1 MKTKNFNTYFET
13 QDLTTPETYSFSI
26 VKSIIRSVLEPVAS
40 NNCTGIIFT
49 HLKNIEGI
57 EGIIKRLEY
66 SKNIIL
72 RPVSDFEFSKF
83 DVEEIGFVVLNT
95 KRYNCAFLF
104 KEVEE
109 DKYQIYLR
117 INSKLVSN
125 IYETLK
131 SIFLLNYDKEFYE
144 YKPERRENELMNN
157 AVSNI
162 IKHFEENI
170 KDNEYNS
177 KIQESYRAV
186 NETNTTFRNEIYQ
199 NVKQIAHEIKNQ
211 LSIMDIYTRI
221 FEKKTQDSEV
231 VEPIKK
237 SIKLIK
243 SQIEAFKN
251 IDVVNLQEHD
261 IKAIIQNC
269 IKTYSHIL
277 KEKNNKIIF
286 IDEMAEISAK
296 AFVDEEKF
304 AIVVNNIIKNAHD
317 CTQNDEISV
326 KLKLENEK
334 IKISFINHG
343 EMIAPDVKDE
353 IFEKGYTTKTDGWGV
368 GLAVCRRFIG
378 SQFGTIELE
387 KSDEKETIFTLTLP
401 LIDMGVTS

>member
-13 QDLTTPETYSFSI
+13 QDLTIPETYSFPI
-26 VKSIIRSVLEPVAS
+26 VKSIIRSILEPIAS
-40 NNCTGIIFT
+40 NNCIGVIFT
-49 HLKNIEGI
+49 HLNDIEGI

-83 DVEEIGFVVLNT
+83 NVENIGFVVLTT

-104 KEVEE
+104 KEIEK
-109 DKYQIYLR
+109 DRYQIYLKL
-117 INSKLVSN
+117 NSKLVSN
-125 IYETLK
+125 VYETIK

-144 YKPERRENELMNN
+144 YKPERRENDLMND
-157 AVSNI
+157 AVCNI

-170 KDNEYNS
+170 KDNIYNS
-177 KIQESYRAV
+177 KIQESYKTV

-211 LSIMDIYTRI
+211 LSILDIYTRI
-221 FEKKTQDSEV
+221 FEKKTNDTETID
-231 VEPIKK
+231 PIKK
-237 SIKLIK
+237 SIGLIK
-243 SQIEAFKN
+243 SQLEAFKN

-261 IKAIIQNC
+261 VKLIIQDC

-286 IDEMAEISAK
+286 IDEMPEITAN

-317 CTQNDEISV
+317 CTQNDEILI
-326 KLKLENEK
+326 KLKLYVLFP
-334 IKISFINHG
+334 FIL
-343 EMIAPDVKDE
+343 
-353 IFEKGYTTKTDGWGV
+353 FLF
-368 GLAVCRRFIG
+368 LA
-378 SQFGTIELE
+378 L
-387 KSDEKETIFTLTLP
+387 
-401 LIDMGVTS
+401 

>member
-1 MKTKNFNTYFET
+1 MKTKNFNTYFNS
-13 QDLTTPETYSFSI
+13 QDLTTDETYSLSV
-26 VKSIIRSVLEPVAS
+26 VKSVIRSILEPIAS
-40 NNCTGIIFT
+40 NNTTGVVFT
-49 HLKNIEGI
+49 HFKDIEETEGI
-57 EGIIKRLEY
+57 VRRLEY

-83 DVEEIGFVVLNT
+83 NVEEIGFVVLTT

-104 KEVEE
+104 KETE
-109 DKYQIYLR
+109 DNKYQIYLKF
-117 INSKLVSN
+117 NSKLVSN
-125 IYETLK
+125 VYETIK

-144 YKPERRENELMNN
+144 YRPERRENDLMNC
-157 AVSNI
+157 AIKNI

-211 LSIMDIYTRI
+211 LSILDIYTRI
-221 FEKKTQDSEV
+221 YEKKTQDTETT
-231 VEPIKK
+231 EPIRK
-237 SIKLIK
+237 SVALIK
-243 SQIEAFKN
+243 SQLEAFKN
-251 IDVVNLQEHD
+251 IDVVNLQEHN
-261 IKAIIQNC
+261 IKSIIQDC
-269 IKTYSHIL
+269 IKTYSQIL

-286 IDEMAEISAK
+286 IDEMPEIYAN

-317 CTQNDEISV
+317 FTQNDEIIV
-326 KLKLENEK
+326 KLKLADEK

-343 EMIAPDVKDE
+343 EIIPNDKKEE
-353 IFEKGYTTKTDGWGV
+353 IFNANYTTKKDGWGV
-368 GLAVCRRFIG
+368 GLSVCKKLIG
-378 SQFGTIELE
+378 SQFGQIELE
-387 KSDEKETIFTLTLP
+387 KSDEKETIFTLTVP
-401 LIDMGVTS
+401 LVEVR

>member
-1 MKTKNFNTYFET
+1 MKTKNFNTFFESENIAT
-13 QDLTTPETYSFSI
+13 PDLYSFSI
-26 VKSIIRSVLEPVAS
+26 IKSIIRSVLEPVAS

-57 EGIIKRLEY
+57 DGIIKRLEY
-66 SKNIIL
+66 SRNIIL
-72 RPVSDFEFSKF
+72 RPISDFEFSKYG
-83 DVEEIGFVVLNT
+83 VEEIGFVVLTT

-104 KEVEE
+104 KEVEQ
-109 DKYQIYLR
+109 DKYQIYLK

-125 IYETLK
+125 VYEVLK
-131 SIFLLNYDKEFYE
+131 TIFLLNYDKEFYE
-144 YKPERRENELMNN
+144 YKPERRENDLMNCAIEN
-157 AVSNI
+157 L

-186 NETNTTFRNEIYQ
+186 NETNTSFRNEIYQ

-211 LSIMDIYTRI
+211 LSILDIYARI
-221 FEKKTQDSEV
+221 FEKKTKDYET

-237 SIKLIK
+237 SIALIR
-243 SQIEAFKN
+243 SQLEAFKN
-251 IDVVNLQEHD
+251 IDVVNLQERD
-261 IKAIIQNC
+261 IKPIIQDC
-269 IKTYSHIL
+269 IKTYSGIL

-286 IDEMAEISAK
+286 IDKMPEITAS

-304 AIVVNNIIKNAHD
+304 AIVVNNVIKNAHD
-317 CTQNDEISV
+317 CTQNDEIIIQ
-326 KLKLENEK
+326 LKLDDEK

-343 EMIAPDVKDE
+343 EMIAPETQQK
-353 IFEKGYTTKTDGWGV
+353 IFDKGYTTKKDGWGI
-368 GLAVCRRFIG
+368 GLSVCKKLVG
-378 SQFGTIELE
+378 SQFGALELE

-401 LIDMGVTS
+401 LVETR